1 LLNLLTTVKHRFS
14 VIGITETWLRQEEH
28 NVGIDGYNFVPNY
41 RHRKAGGGVGLYLAD
56 HLEFT
61 LRSDLI
67 FDNTPCIE
75 ALFIEIYQ
83 PKGKNIV
90 GIIYSLLT
98 IKLMNLFIILTN

>member
-1 LLNLLTTVKHRFS
+1 MPNNCFSLFHLNIRSLQRNFDNLLNLLTTVEHRFS

-61 LRSDLI
+61 LRIGYLNRLCNSAI
-67 FDNTPCIE
+67 
-75 ALFIEIYQ
+75 
-83 PKGKNIV
+83 G
-90 GIIYSLLT
+90 
-98 IKLMNLFIILTN
+98 